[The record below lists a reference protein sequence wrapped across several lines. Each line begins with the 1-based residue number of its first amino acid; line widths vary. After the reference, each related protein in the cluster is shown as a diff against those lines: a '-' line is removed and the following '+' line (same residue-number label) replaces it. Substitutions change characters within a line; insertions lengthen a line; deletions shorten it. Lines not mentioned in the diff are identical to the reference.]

1 MTDIKTAFA
10 CTGTERV
17 LRWLFAAT
25 AVIVMVLSLAPL
37 EPDAPSLGWDK
48 ANHMA
53 AFTLL
58 ALLGCRAYPSHTVFV
73 LAGLLVYGGLIEI
86 LQSFTGYR
94 RAEWADLLADAL
106 GLPLGWVVARLN
118 GRVRGRR

>member
-1 MTDIKTAFA
+1 MTEIKTAIA
-10 CTGTERV
+10 STGTERA

-48 ANHMA
+48 ANHLA
-53 AFTLL
+53 AFALL
-58 ALLGCRAYPSHTVFV
+58 ALLGCRAYPAHISIV
-73 LAGLLVYGGLIEI
+73 LAGLLAYGGLIEV

-106 GLPLGWVVARLN
+106 GLPLGWMVARLY
-118 GRVRGRR
+118 GGLRGRG